1 MENINMGNGSIWEV
15 RSLRLMMVLVVLI
28 FSYLT
33 LDHFFNGK
41 FQTWPE
47 HILVIVFPTIVI
59 VYAIFALVRLN
70 QTNYPFHLLI
80 IIFSIHL
87 SSNGLFIGLEWT
99 SLQLSP
105 EERLGV
111 GRMMDFSFMNFPT
124 LAIVALF
131 FQRLWAVTLWLA
143 LSLIPVLK
151 SIFLVLLHP
160 LTYFASWP
168 IALQDNYA
176 IASWVFQGN
185 ITVSAFF
192 IVTLLG
198 IAFFNR
204 YVLRATL
211 SFERANAALGRYF
224 SPDVKNEIENA
235 DSVFANQEPKDMRI
249 AVMFTDLISFT
260 KTSESMD
267 PKEVLKLLSE
277 YQTIMVDCIFKCSG
291 TVDKFI
297 GDAVMA
303 NFGTP
308 RSHGNDAQ
316 NAFDCALMMHRR
328 MNEWNSERQS
338 YGLDPINHRV
348 GIHYGDCVVGNMG
361 SEHRVEFAVIG
372 DTVNVASRICDA
384 CRQHDT
390 DFLISGEMAAQI
402 VNPHR
407 SEIVENEIIRGRS
420 EPIDLIKIYP
430 ASI

>member
-1 MENINMGNGSIWEV
+1 MSNGTIWEV
-15 RSLRLMMVLVVLI
+15 KSLRIMLAISSLI
-28 FSYLT
+28 LSYMTVDSFFSRTY
-33 LDHFFNGK
+33 
-41 FQTWPE
+41 QTWFE
-47 HILVIVFPTIVI
+47 NTLLFVFPTIFM
-59 VYAIFALVRLN
+59 VYAIYLLMRLN
-70 QTNYPFHLLI
+70 QTNYPVHLLI
-80 IIFSIHL
+80 VILTSHL
-87 SSNGLFIGLEWT
+87 TLNGIFIGQEWANF
-99 SLQLSP
+99 QLLP

-111 GRMMDFSFMNFPT
+111 GRAMDFSFNSFPPT
-124 LAIVALF
+124 VIIALF
-131 FQRLWAVTLWLA
+131 LQRLWAVFLWLS
-143 LSLIPVLK
+143 LSSITVLK
-151 SIFLVLLHP
+151 TVFLILSHP
-160 LTYFASWP
+160 LTYFTSDWP
-168 IALQDNYA
+168 LLLRDGYA
-176 IASWVFQGN
+176 ISSWMLREN
-185 ITVSAFF
+185 LTITIFLV
-192 IVTLLG
+192 VLLLG

-224 SPDVKNEIENA
+224 SPDIKNEIENA
-235 DSVFANQEPKDMRI
+235 DSVFANQEPNDMRV

-277 YQTIMVDCIFKCSG
+277 YQTIMVDCIFKSSG

-338 YGLDPINHRV
+338 SGLDPINHRV

-361 SEHRVEFAVIG
+361 SEQRIEFAVIG

-384 CRQHDT
+384 CKQHDT
-390 DFLISGEMAAQI
+390 DFLISDEMAKRI

-407 SEIVENEIIRGRS
+407 SEIVENEIIKGRS
-420 EPIDLIKIYP
+420 EPINLFKIYP
-430 ASI
+430 PST